1 MAKQKLFSVTIADC
15 KVDTFRSG
23 GKGGQ
28 NVNKVNSG
36 VRVTHQASGAVGKAT
51 DERDQPVNKK
61 LAFKRMTETKE
72 FQTWLR
78 IEIHRRMGTLHQI
91 EAKVEA
97 DMKQVKVESKL
108 DGKWVGGLTGEF
120 DA

>member
-1 MAKQKLFSVTIADC
+1 MTKQKIFSITMADC
-15 KVDTFRSG
+15 DVDTFRSG

-36 VRVTHQASGAVGKAT
+36 VRITHRASGAVGKAT

-72 FQTWLR
+72 FQNWLKIELARRAGKLADIDRKVEEDLKRVR
-78 IEIHRRMGTLHQI
+78 IETHD
-91 EAKVEA
+91 AKGRWVE
-97 DMKQVKVESKL
+97 
-108 DGKWVGGLTGEF
+108 GIT
-120 DA
+120 DAS